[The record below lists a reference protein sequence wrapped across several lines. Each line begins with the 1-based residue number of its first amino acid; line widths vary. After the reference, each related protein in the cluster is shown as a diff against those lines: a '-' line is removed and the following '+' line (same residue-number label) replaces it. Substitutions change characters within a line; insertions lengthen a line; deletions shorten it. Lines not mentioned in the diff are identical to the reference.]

1 MLSLQEMQSAIEEA
15 NPLFLPFERKVM
27 PMTRLRRTL
36 TTLKRVQSLVE
47 VNKRRVCPR
56 ESHRTASPQH
66 MEDGQRREKSEESGS
81 EHSTTSKGEDVLMWG
96 DCVLTA
102 DEEPPDTPGA
112 MWEQAIEYGDFKFS
126 PRAEQW

>member
-47 VNKRRVCPR
+47 VNKRR
-56 ESHRTASPQH
+56 H